1 MIEKIKNLLISS
13 RDNRLRLCDILFDEK
28 IKEINF
34 ISDREFEW
42 SEIKQIEKRDEILS
56 EYVSKDECKNLLLAI
71 PGGID
76 PHVHFNTPGFEIR
89 EDFTHASNAA
99 IFGGTTTVIDMP
111 CTSLPPVSNAEN
123 FETKKRALKGL
134 GNVNCFFWGGVG
146 GCNFDIAQIKKDI
159 NELAEAGVVGFKVY
173 VISGMKTF
181 TDLTYEQIELVA
193 AQIKKTGLPMAVHAE
208 DKMLVS
214 SREKKFREQNR
225 NDWKAYCESRDVQS
239 ELAAVEQMIRISEN
253 TGCRVHIVHLS
264 SALALNSIKQAQEK
278 GILITTETCPHYL
291 HFTQEDFE
299 NERIS
304 TFLKT
309 APPVKFE
316 EDKTALWN
324 GLKDNSIEFVTTD
337 HAGCIPEVDKAGNDF
352 WKIYGGIPGV
362 EHRVPFMLS
371 EGFLAGRLTLQRT
384 IELISTNA
392 ARLFNLKGKGSLE
405 IGKEADLVLVD
416 LWNSEIVQAKNM
428 HSKGKYTPFEG
439 MKFNSVI
446 KERFISGKLQE

>member
-1 MIEKIKNLLISS
+1 MIKTIKNVLISS
-13 RDNRLRLCDILFDEK
+13 RDNKLKLCNILYDEK
-28 IKEINF
+28 IQEIKF
-34 ISDREFEW
+34 ISDCEFEW
-42 SEIKQIEKRDEILS
+42 SEIKQIEKRDEILG
-56 EYVSKDECKNLLLAI
+56 EFVSKDDCKNLILAI
-71 PGGID
+71 PGGVD
-76 PHVHFNTPGFEIR
+76 PHVHFNTPGFEAR
-89 EDFTHASNAA
+89 EDFTHASSAA

-123 FETKKRALKGL
+123 FETKKRALKEL
-134 GNVNCFFWGGVG
+134 GKVNSFFWGGVG
-146 GCNFDIAQIKKDI
+146 GCNFDIVQVEKNI
-159 NELAEAGVVGFKVY
+159 NELAVAGVVGFKVY
-173 VISGMKTF
+173 VISGMETF
-181 TDLTYEQIELVA
+181 ADLTYEQIELVA
-193 AQIKKTGLPMAVHAE
+193 AKIKKTELPMAVHAE

-214 SREKKFREQNR
+214 SREKNFKAHNR

-239 ELAAVEQMIRISEN
+239 ELEAVEQMIRISEK

-278 GILITTETCPHYL
+278 GICITTETCPHYL
-291 HFTQEDFE
+291 HFTQKDFE
-299 NERIS
+299 NEHIS
-304 TFLKT
+304 AFLKT

-316 EDKTALWN
+316 EDKNALWN

-337 HAGCIPEVDKAGNDF
+337 HAGCIPEIDKAGDNF

-371 EGFLAGRLTLQRT
+371 EGFLSGRLSLQRT

-392 ARLFNLKGKGSLE
+392 SKFFNLKGKGSLDV
-405 IGKEADLVLVD
+405 GNDADLVLVD

-439 MKFNSVI
+439 VMFSAVI
-446 KERFISGKLQE
+446 KERYLSGSLQ